1 MHQARQ
7 WWRAAAVYAG
17 ITLVFV
23 SPLIDYR
30 HLADASYEG
39 DARLLIWTLAWDA
52 HALLN
57 GQSLFDANMFHPAP
71 RALTWTEHHAGVAL
85 FAFPIY
91 ATTSN
96 PVLAYWVIWLL
107 SFPLNALAMH
117 ALAWRLVRDHR
128 AAMVAGIVYAFCF
141 FRMHHAHGHVQLLWT
156 WALPLIP
163 LAMEGWFRRPTAG
176 RTALLTCLVLVQA
189 LTTWYLAVFAALLSL
204 VTFTLLVRDHRLSGA
219 HLGRGAVAIACAAA
233 VLAWFAR
240 PYFALQTPGVS
251 EAFESSADLAAYVL
265 PPENTWLGQWLL
277 ANTSLKPRW
286 IWGEQTLYAGLSAI
300 ALAAVGA
307 WALGRGHPV
316 SLQRVTA
323 AVLIAGAAALVLS
336 FGPTT
341 SGLAPFD
348 LVARLPGM
356 SMLRSPARFA
366 LLAMVGVATLA
377 AHGAAFLLARK
388 GRAARALVPLAAAAF
403 LLESFVVGFP
413 AGRPMPFPVP
423 EVYRRVSS
431 LPPGAVLS
439 LPSYRGS
446 PEGFR
451 EADYLYYSTVHW
463 QPIANGFG
471 RHEPLTHRDNL
482 AEMVQFPAPVAI
494 NRLRQLGIRYVV
506 LHTARDGRLRDAAS
520 AADGQP
526 GIRLVGQ
533 FAGDYLYEVT

>member
-1 MHQARQ
+1 MDHARP
-7 WWRAAAVYAG
+7 WWCAAGIYAG
-17 ITLVFV
+17 ITLLFV
-23 SPLIDYR
+23 NPLINYR
-30 HLADASYEG
+30 HLAEASYEG
-39 DARLLIWTLAWDA
+39 DSRLLIWTLAWDA

-57 GQSLFDANMFHPAP
+57 GQPLFDANMFHPEP
-71 RALTWTEHHAGVAL
+71 HALTWTEHHAGVAL

-91 ATTSN
+91 AMTSN

-128 AAMVAGIVYAFCF
+128 AATVAGVVYAFCF

-163 LAMEGWFRRPTAG
+163 LAMEGWFRKPTAG
-176 RTALLTCLVLVQA
+176 RTLLLTCLVLVQA

-204 VTFTLLVRDHRLSGA
+204 VTFVLLVREHPPTRAHFGSGV
-219 HLGRGAVAIACAAA
+219 VALACAAV
-233 VLAWFAR
+233 VLVWFAR

-251 EAFESSADLAAYVL
+251 EAFESSADLGAYLL
-265 PPENTWLGQWLL
+265 PPENTWVGRWLL

-286 IWGEQTLYAGLSAI
+286 IWGEQTLYAGMSAI

-307 WALGRGHPV
+307 WAFGRGQPV
-316 SLQRVTA
+316 PAPRVTS
-323 AVLIAGAAALVLS
+323 AVLIAGAIALALS
-336 FGPTT
+336 FGPTR

-348 LVARLPGM
+348 VVALMPGM

-366 LLAMVGVATLA
+366 LLAMLAVATLA
-377 AHGAAFLLARK
+377 AYGAALLLKRERRAGQVVVALAGVVFLA
-388 GRAARALVPLAAAAF
+388 
-403 LLESFVVGFP
+403 ESFVVGFP
-413 AGRPMPFPVP
+413 AGKPMPFRVP
-423 EVYRRVSS
+423 AVYQHVAS

-451 EADYLYYSTVHW
+451 EADYLYFSTVHW
-463 QPIANGFG
+463 HPIANGFG

-482 AEMVQFPAPVAI
+482 ADMVRFPAPVAM
-494 NRLRQLGIRYVV
+494 NRLRQLRITYVV
-506 LHTARDGRLRDAAS
+506 LHTARDERLREAAS
-520 AADGQP
+520 AAEGHADV
-526 GIRLVGQ
+526 RLLGR
-533 FAGDYLYEVT
+533 FGDDYLYEVR